1 MITLMLLL
9 TSVWKVDGST
19 GEDWRESVFK
29 INSFDC
35 STPTTIN
42 QLHLPEVCFIP
53 EKKLTVEVAP
63 AQPAWVLGEEYV
75 PEFSGVVCSA
85 KHS

>member
-29 INSFDC
+29 INPFDC
-35 STPTTIN
+35 STPMTIN

-53 EKKLTVEVAP
+53 EKRRVRP
-63 AQPAWVLGEEYV
+63 
-75 PEFSGVVCSA
+75 
-85 KHS
+85 